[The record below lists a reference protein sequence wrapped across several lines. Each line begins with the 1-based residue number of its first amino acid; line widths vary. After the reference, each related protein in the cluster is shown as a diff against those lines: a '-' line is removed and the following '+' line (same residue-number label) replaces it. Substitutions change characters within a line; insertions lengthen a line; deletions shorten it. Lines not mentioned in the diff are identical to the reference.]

1 MVLQLNVAFEFGLD
15 ILRLSIW
22 VEAKHALS
30 FKNNCANTHFT
41 IALSPR
47 LDKSDPMQS
56 KFMSYPAHVKAVT
69 ALGLPLVGGHL
80 AQIAIGVTDTVMLGW
95 YGVDALAAVTLASS
109 YFFVLFLMGAG
120 FAFAVMPMVA
130 TFAAEEDDVN
140 IRRVTRMGLWLSLAY
155 AVIIMPFMI
164 WSEALL
170 LLMGQTETVA
180 SDAQGYL
187 RIAGFGMFPWLVA
200 MVIKSYLAALEKTQ
214 VVFWIAVLATVC
226 NGFINYAFIFGNW
239 GAPELGIEGA
249 AIASLTTQVVAMA
262 GMVAYALMVL
272 PQHQLLVR
280 FWKADWEMLV
290 RVFRLGVPIGFT
302 GLSETGLFA
311 ATAVMMGWLGTVP
324 LAAHGIA
331 LQCAS
336 ITFMLH
342 LGISNVATIR
352 AGNAYGRGDRN
363 HLARGARVV
372 FVMSLIAA
380 LVTIV
385 GFLVWPEPLVL
396 AFIQDGEPA
405 RDQIV
410 AIGVVLLAMAA
421 LFQLVDGAQVVA
433 LGLLRGVQ
441 DTNIPMVIAAISYWG
456 IGMPCSYIFGFVL
469 GYEGVGVWMGLVV
482 GLACAAILLSARF
495 WRVIIGR
502 VGSNT

>member
-1 MVLQLNVAFEFGLD
+1 
-15 ILRLSIW
+15 
-22 VEAKHALS
+22 
-30 FKNNCANTHFT
+30 
-41 IALSPR
+41 
-47 LDKSDPMQS
+47 
-56 KFMSYPAHVKAVT
+56 MSYPAHARAVT
-69 ALGLPLVGGHL
+69 TLGLPLVGGHL
-80 AQIAIGVTDTVMLGW
+80 AQIAIGVTDTFMLGW

-130 TFAAEEDDVN
+130 TFDAEDDEIS

-155 AVIIMPFMI
+155 AVVIMPFMI

-180 SDAQGYL
+180 ADAQNYL
-187 RIAGFGMFPWLVA
+187 RIAGYGMFPWLVA
-200 MVIKSYLAALEKTQ
+200 LVVKSYLAALERTQ
-214 VVFWIAVLATVC
+214 VVFWIAVLATLC
-226 NGFINYAFIFGNW
+226 NGLINYALIFGNW
-239 GAPELGIEGA
+239 GAPELGIAGA
-249 AIASLTTQVVAMA
+249 ATASFVTQAI
-262 GMVAYALMVL
+262 GMVGIVAYALYVL
-272 PQHQLLVR
+272 PHHQLFVR
-280 FWKADWEMLV
+280 FWKADWEMLS

-352 AGNAYGRGDRN
+352 AGNAYGRGDRD

-372 FVMSLIAA
+372 FIMSLITAV
-380 LVTIV
+380 LTSVV
-385 GFLVWPEPLVL
+385 FLVWPEPLVL
-396 AFIQDGEPA
+396 VFMQSSEPA

-410 AIGVVLLAMAA
+410 AIGVGLLAMAA
-421 LFQLVDGAQVVA
+421 LFQLVDGAQAIA

-441 DTNIPMVIAAISYWG
+441 DTTVPMFIAAISYWVV
-456 IGMPCSYIFGFVL
+456 GMPCSYIFGFVL
-469 GYEGVGVWMGLVV
+469 GYDGIGVWMGLVL

-495 WRVIIGR
+495 WRVILGR
-502 VGSNT
+502 VEVQG

>member
-1 MVLQLNVAFEFGLD
+1 
-15 ILRLSIW
+15 
-22 VEAKHALS
+22 
-30 FKNNCANTHFT
+30 
-41 IALSPR
+41 
-47 LDKSDPMQS
+47 
-56 KFMSYPAHVKAVT
+56 MSYPAHARAVT
-69 ALGLPLVGGHL
+69 TLGLPLVGGHL

-130 TFAAEEDDVN
+130 TFDAEDDEIS

-155 AVIIMPFMI
+155 AVVIMPFMI
-164 WSEALL
+164 CSEALL

-180 SDAQGYL
+180 ADAQNYL
-187 RIAGFGMFPWLVA
+187 RIAGYGMFPWLVA
-200 MVIKSYLAALEKTQ
+200 MVVKSYLAALERTQ
-214 VVFWIAVLATVC
+214 VVFWIAVLATLC
-226 NGFINYAFIFGNW
+226 NGLINYALIFGNW
-239 GAPELGIEGA
+239 GAPELGIAGA
-249 AIASLTTQVVAMA
+249 ATASLVTQAI
-262 GMVAYALMVL
+262 GMVGIVAYALYVL
-272 PQHQLLVR
+272 PHHQLFVR
-280 FWKADWEMLV
+280 FWKADWEMLS

-352 AGNAYGRGDRN
+352 AGNAYGRGDRD

-372 FVMSLIAA
+372 FIMSLITAV
-380 LVTIV
+380 LTSVV
-385 GFLVWPEPLVL
+385 FLVWPEPLVL
-396 AFIQDGEPA
+396 VFMQSSEPA

-410 AIGVVLLAMAA
+410 AIGVGLLAMAA
-421 LFQLVDGAQVVA
+421 LFQLVDGAQAIA

-441 DTNIPMVIAAISYWG
+441 DTTVPMAIAAISYWVV
-456 IGMPCSYIFGFVL
+456 GMPCSYIFGFVL
-469 GYEGVGVWMGLVV
+469 GYDGIGVWMGLVL

-495 WRVIIGR
+495 WRVILGR
-502 VGSNT
+502 VEVQG

>member
-1 MVLQLNVAFEFGLD
+1 
-15 ILRLSIW
+15 
-22 VEAKHALS
+22 
-30 FKNNCANTHFT
+30 
-41 IALSPR
+41 
-47 LDKSDPMQS
+47 
-56 KFMSYPAHVKAVT
+56 MSYPAHARAVT
-69 ALGLPLVGGHL
+69 TLGLPLVGGHL

-130 TFAAEEDDVN
+130 TFDAEDDEIS

-155 AVIIMPFMI
+155 AVVIMPFMI

-180 SDAQGYL
+180 ADAQNYL
-187 RIAGFGMFPWLVA
+187 RIAGYGMFPWLVA
-200 MVIKSYLAALEKTQ
+200 MVVKSYLAALERTQ
-214 VVFWIAVLATVC
+214 VVFWIAVLTTLC
-226 NGFINYAFIFGNW
+226 NGLINYALIFGNW
-239 GAPELGIEGA
+239 GAPELGIAGA
-249 AIASLTTQVVAMA
+249 ATASLVTQAI
-262 GMVAYALMVL
+262 GMVGIVAYALYVL
-272 PQHQLLVR
+272 PHHQLFVR
-280 FWKADWEMLV
+280 FWKADWEMLS

-352 AGNAYGRGDRN
+352 AGNAYGRGDRD

-372 FVMSLIAA
+372 FIMSLITAV
-380 LVTIV
+380 LTSVV
-385 GFLVWPEPLVL
+385 FLVWPEPLVL
-396 AFIQDGEPA
+396 VFMQSSEPA

-410 AIGVVLLAMAA
+410 AIGVGLLAMAA
-421 LFQLVDGAQVVA
+421 LFQLVDGAQAIA

-441 DTNIPMVIAAISYWG
+441 DTTVPMFIAAISYWVV
-456 IGMPCSYIFGFVL
+456 GMPCSYIFGFVL
-469 GYEGVGVWMGLVV
+469 GYDGIGVWMGLVL

-495 WRVIIGR
+495 WRVILGR
-502 VGSNT
+502 VEVQG

>member
-1 MVLQLNVAFEFGLD
+1 
-15 ILRLSIW
+15 
-22 VEAKHALS
+22 
-30 FKNNCANTHFT
+30 
-41 IALSPR
+41 
-47 LDKSDPMQS
+47 
-56 KFMSYPAHVKAVT
+56 MSYPAHARAVT
-69 ALGLPLVGGHL
+69 TLGLPLVGGHL

-130 TFAAEEDDVN
+130 TFDAEDDEIS

-155 AVIIMPFMI
+155 AVVIMPFMI

-180 SDAQGYL
+180 ADAQNYL
-187 RIAGFGMFPWLVA
+187 RIAGYGMFPWLVA
-200 MVIKSYLAALEKTQ
+200 MVVKSYLAALERTQ
-214 VVFWIAVLATVC
+214 VVFWIAVLATLC
-226 NGFINYAFIFGNW
+226 NGLINYALIFGNW
-239 GAPELGIEGA
+239 GAPELGIAGA
-249 AIASLTTQVVAMA
+249 ATASLVTQAI
-262 GMVAYALMVL
+262 GMVGIVAYALYVL
-272 PQHQLLVR
+272 PHHQLFVR
-280 FWKADWEMLV
+280 FWKADWEMLS

-352 AGNAYGRGDRN
+352 AGNAYGRGDRD

-372 FVMSLIAA
+372 FIMSLITAV
-380 LVTIV
+380 LTSVV
-385 GFLVWPEPLVL
+385 FLVWPEPLVL
-396 AFIQDGEPA
+396 VFMQSSEPA

-410 AIGVVLLAMAA
+410 AIGVGLLAMAA
-421 LFQLVDGAQVVA
+421 LFQLVDGAQAIA

-441 DTNIPMVIAAISYWG
+441 DTTVPMFIAAISYWVV
-456 IGMPCSYIFGFVL
+456 GMPCSYIFGFVL
-469 GYEGVGVWMGLVV
+469 GYDGIGVWMGLVL

-495 WRVIIGR
+495 WRVILGR
-502 VGSNT
+502 VGVQG

>member
-1 MVLQLNVAFEFGLD
+1 
-15 ILRLSIW
+15 
-22 VEAKHALS
+22 
-30 FKNNCANTHFT
+30 
-41 IALSPR
+41 
-47 LDKSDPMQS
+47 MQS
-56 KFMSYPAHVKAVT
+56 KSMSYPAHARAVT
-69 ALGLPLVGGHL
+69 TLGLPLVGGHL

-130 TFAAEEDDVN
+130 TFDAEDDEIS

-155 AVIIMPFMI
+155 AVVIMPFMI

-180 SDAQGYL
+180 ADAQNYL
-187 RIAGFGMFPWLVA
+187 RIAGYGMFPWLVA
-200 MVIKSYLAALEKTQ
+200 MVVKSYLAALERTQ
-214 VVFWIAVLATVC
+214 VVFWIAVLATLC
-226 NGFINYAFIFGNW
+226 NGLINYALIFGNW
-239 GAPELGIEGA
+239 GAPELGIAGA
-249 AIASLTTQVVAMA
+249 ATASLVTQAI
-262 GMVAYALMVL
+262 GMVGIVAYALYVL
-272 PQHQLLVR
+272 PHHQLFVR
-280 FWKADWEMLV
+280 FWKADWEMLS

-352 AGNAYGRGDRN
+352 AGNAYGRGDRD

-372 FVMSLIAA
+372 FIMSLITAV
-380 LVTIV
+380 LTSVV
-385 GFLVWPEPLVL
+385 FLVWPEPLVL
-396 AFIQDGEPA
+396 VFMQSSEPA

-410 AIGVVLLAMAA
+410 AIGVGLLAMAA
-421 LFQLVDGAQVVA
+421 LFQLVDGAQAIA

-441 DTNIPMVIAAISYWG
+441 DTTVPMVIAAISYWVV
-456 IGMPCSYIFGFVL
+456 GMPCSYIFGFVL
-469 GYEGVGVWMGLVV
+469 GYDGIGVWMGLVL

-495 WRVIIGR
+495 WSVFLGR
-502 VGSNT
+502 VGVQG

>member
-1 MVLQLNVAFEFGLD
+1 
-15 ILRLSIW
+15 
-22 VEAKHALS
+22 
-30 FKNNCANTHFT
+30 
-41 IALSPR
+41 
-47 LDKSDPMQS
+47 
-56 KFMSYPAHVKAVT
+56 
-69 ALGLPLVGGHL
+69 
-80 AQIAIGVTDTVMLGW
+80 MLGW

-130 TFAAEEDDVN
+130 TFDAEDDEIS

-155 AVIIMPFMI
+155 AVVIMPFMI

-180 SDAQGYL
+180 ADAQNYL
-187 RIAGFGMFPWLVA
+187 RIAGYGMFPWLVA
-200 MVIKSYLAALEKTQ
+200 MVVKSYLAALERTQ
-214 VVFWIAVLATVC
+214 VVFWIAVLATLC
-226 NGFINYAFIFGNW
+226 NGLINYALIFGNW
-239 GAPELGIEGA
+239 GAPELGIAGA
-249 AIASLTTQVVAMA
+249 ATASLVTQAI
-262 GMVAYALMVL
+262 GMVGIVAYALYVL
-272 PQHQLLVR
+272 PHHQLFVR
-280 FWKADWEMLV
+280 FWKADWEMLS

-352 AGNAYGRGDRN
+352 AGNAYGRGDRD

-372 FVMSLIAA
+372 FIMSLITAV
-380 LVTIV
+380 LTSVV
-385 GFLVWPEPLVL
+385 FLVWPEPLVL
-396 AFIQDGEPA
+396 VFMQSSEPA

-410 AIGVVLLAMAA
+410 AIGVGLLAMAA
-421 LFQLVDGAQVVA
+421 LFQLVDGAQAIA

-441 DTNIPMVIAAISYWG
+441 DTTVPMAIAAISYWVV
-456 IGMPCSYIFGFVL
+456 GMPCSYIFGFVL
-469 GYEGVGVWMGLVV
+469 GYDGIGVWMGLVL

-495 WRVIIGR
+495 WRVILGR
-502 VGSNT
+502 VGVQG